1 MTFAAV
7 HCIFHIST
15 VTTCDTFWEYL
26 VKLHSLL
33 HISICE
39 VLLSGAK
46 DCDFNFFYVPFS
58 CYLHGH
64 LLFCNPIV
72 FI

>member
-1 MTFAAV
+1 V

-39 VLLSGAK
+39 VLSGAK
-46 DCDFNFFYVPFS
+46 DCDFKFLKFHSLATSMFIS
-58 CYLHGH
+58 LICYSAT
-64 LLFCNPIV
+64 
-72 FI
+72 

>member
-1 MTFAAV
+1 MCDFCAV

-39 VLLSGAK
+39 VLLSGAN
-46 DCDFNFFYVPFS
+46 DCDFKFFMFHSLAISMVI
-58 CYLHGH
+58 CYSAT
-64 LLFCNPIV
+64 
-72 FI
+72 